1 MSLGGDGAVHCDLFH
16 PLGGY
21 REMWSFSFLIASA
34 VSGVKTFLPCLW
46 NLEVQRYT
54 GFIFKMADFR
64 KSDAFRSY
72 GVKECLILVV
82 ISSGLYVASIRFLP
96 LSPNTNWRS
105 SIH

>member
-1 MSLGGDGAVHCDLFH
+1 MSLGGDGAVHCDDVVLQ
-16 PLGGY
+16 
-21 REMWSFSFLIASA
+21 FSYSLCSIRCEN
-34 VSGVKTFLPCLW
+34 LPSLS
-46 NLEVQRYT
+46 LEFEVQRYT
-54 GFIFKMADFR
+54 GFVFKMADFR
-64 KSDAFRSY
+64 KSAAFRSY